1 MALTVA
7 KYGFCFGLGAFLGCI
22 FWKNQV
28 AGYFH
33 SFLVYVHV
41 GFIGFLWFLD
51 GDFADYSVGGL
62 GTVWGRDICC
72 FIL

>member
-1 MALTVA
+1 MWPLQLQSMVFVSVL
-7 KYGFCFGLGAFLGCI
+7 GFFSCI
-22 FWKNQV
+22 FLKNQV

-62 GTVWGRDICC
+62 GKRYCC